1 MLCFSVLFKMTF
13 EEPNPIK
20 FWLKNV
26 QVILIIIRLEPYL
39 VFVWFCVQ
47 FYKNENKKSI
57 C

>member
-1 MLCFSVLFKMTF
+1 MLYLSVLFKMTF
-13 EEPNPIK
+13 EEPNPIN

-26 QVILIIIRLEPYL
+26 QVILIIIRLEPYV

-47 FYKNENKKSI
+47 FFKNENKKSI